1 MELCPTFA
9 ESLAEGRGP
18 RGRVALLQ
26 RLNTNELPRT
36 RTMDDRIFSCILCGA
51 CDSRC
56 PAGIRITD
64 ALYAA
69 RHALRLQP
77 GPKDLAAAILRHSFR
92 HAPQAFR
99 LLRALQR
106 LISRGPLQSIPA
118 VRVFRSLRISLPSYS
133 FRSSGSLYRVQNA
146 RGRVA
151 IFSGCTTDFLFP
163 ALGRMLA
170 ESLQALR
177 YDVVVPQG
185 EVCCGAP
192 LLSLGFRDDAAILA
206 EKNLS
211 LFKKLRVEAVI
222 SLCPTCVYFVRDVY
236 KDIAGEG
243 ILSAMDDASFFRR
256 HAGVPEG
263 PPIAGK
269 SAYHAPCHTLHS
281 LKSDAAARSVLE
293 TAGYDLMKTESGC
306 CGFGG
311 AFAVSYEDMSAAIR
325 EKRLAVYQHADSIIT
340 SCPNCMLQFQNFCGQ
355 KKLRH
360 TIEIIHQSLTGAKR

>member
-26 RLNTNELPRT
+26 RLNTSELSRT
-36 RTMDDRIFSCILCGA
+36 RTMDDRIFSCMLCGA
-51 CDSRC
+51 CNSRC

-77 GPKDLAAAILRHSFR
+77 GPRDLTGAILRHSFR
-92 HAPQAFR
+92 HTHQAFR
-99 LLRALQR
+99 LVRALQG

-118 VRVFRSLRISLPSYS
+118 VRVFRSLKITLPSHA
-133 FRSSGSLYRVQNA
+133 FRSGGSLYRVQNA

-192 LLSLGFRDDAAILA
+192 LLSLGFRDDAALLA

-222 SLCPTCVYFVRDVY
+222 SLCPTCVHFVRDVY

-243 ILSAMDDASFFRR
+243 MLSAMDDVSFFKH

-263 PPIAGK
+263 PPIAEK
-269 SAYHAPCHTLHS
+269 TVYHAPCHTLYS
-281 LKSDAAARSVLE
+281 LKSDAAARTVLE
-293 TAGYDLMKTESGC
+293 AAGYNLMDTEAGC
-306 CGFGG
+306 CGFAG
-311 AFAVSYEDMSAAIR
+311 AFAVLYEGMSAAIR
-325 EKRLAVYQHADSIIT
+325 EKRLATYRNADSIIT
-340 SCPNCMLQFQNFCGQ
+340 SCPNCVLQFQNFCGQ
-355 KKLRH
+355 KKLQH